1 MIMRSHYISDL
12 DSLDDGEIVTIA
24 GFVNEVRDLKNIC
37 FLVMRDSTGMVQVTA
52 KKSNYDEKLLEK
64 IIVPKETVMS
74 VKGKIA
80 KGKGANAGIEIILE
94 DVEILSKVYG
104 KVPFDI
110 TDLEAI
116 PEIDVRLDNRHI
128 DLRRKEIQAIFEV
141 RANIQR
147 AFRDYLT
154 SEKFKEVVPT
164 SITGSITEGGTDVF
178 EVKYFDKK
186 AYLAQS
192 PQLYKQMC
200 IAGGFD
206 RVFMQIPIFRAEP
219 HATTTHLNEVYQM
232 DVELAFSDDN
242 LAMDYL
248 ENTFKFILN
257 HVVKNCSK
265 ELELLKVELKI
276 PGEIPRITYTEMI
289 DSLNKNGYSF
299 NWGEDISREH
309 EKKVCEIY
317 GSEAVLITKWPT
329 ELRAFY
335 SKPDKENPKVCNAFD
350 LLYKGME
357 ICSGAQR
364 IHDPEELIS
373 QLKERGLNPEQF
385 EFYIRTFNS
394 GCPPHA
400 GWSIGAERLT
410 MLICGLS
417 NIRETVLFPRDQ
429 NRLFP

>member
-12 DSLDDGEIVTIA
+12 DSLNEGDIVTIA

-37 FLVMRDSTGMVQVTA
+37 FIVIRDATGMMQVTA
-52 KKSNYDEKLLEK
+52 KKSNYIEELLEK

-94 DVEILSKVYG
+94 DAEILSKVYG

-147 AFRDYLT
+147 AFREYLT

-232 DVELAFSDDN
+232 DVELAFSDDI

-248 ENTFKFILN
+248 EKTFKFILSEII
-257 HVVKNCSK
+257 KNNSK

-276 PGEIPRITYTEMI
+276 PEKIPRITYTEMI
-289 DSLNKNGYSF
+289 ESLNKNGYSF

-317 GSEAVLITKWPT
+317 ESEAVLITKWPT

-335 SKPDKENPKVCNAFD
+335 SKPDKDNPKVCNAFD
-350 LLYKGME
+350 LLYRGVE

-364 IHDPEELIS
+364 IHDPEELS
-373 QLKERGLNPEQF
+373 AQLIERGLNPEQF
-385 EFYIRTFNS
+385 EFYIRTFKS

>member
-12 DSLDDGEIVTIA
+12 DSLNDGDEVQIA

-37 FLVMRDSTGMVQVTA
+37 FIVLRDTTGMVQVTA
-52 KKSNYDEKLLEK
+52 KKANYTPEILEK
-64 IIVPKETVMS
+64 IVVPKETVMS
-74 VKGKIA
+74 IKGKVA
-80 KGKGANAGIEIILE
+80 KGKGANAGIEITLG
-94 DVEILSKVYG
+94 DVEILGKVYG

-110 TDLEAI
+110 TDKDAI

-128 DLRRKEIQAIFEV
+128 DLRRKEIQAIFKI

-147 AFRDYLT
+147 AFREYL
-154 SEKFKEVVPT
+154 SSQKFEEVVPT
-164 SITGSITEGGTDVF
+164 LITGSITEGGTDVF
-178 EVKYFDKK
+178 EVKYFEKK

-242 LAMDYL
+242 LAMNYL
-248 ENTFKFILN
+248 DGTLKHILSE
-257 HVVKNCSK
+257 VKNNCSK
-265 ELELLKVELKI
+265 ELELLNSNVIVPEN
-276 PGEIPRITYTEMI
+276 IPRITYTEMI
-289 DSLNKNGYSF
+289 EALNKNGYNF
-299 NWGEDISREH
+299 TWGEDISREH

-317 GSEAVLITKWPT
+317 ESEAVLVIKWPT
-329 ELRAFY
+329 KLRAFY
-335 SKPDKENPKVCNAFD
+335 SKPDKENPEVCNAFD
-350 LLYKGME
+350 LLYRGTE
-357 ICSGAQR
+357 ISSGAQR
-364 IHDPEELIS
+364 IHDPEELSAQIS
-373 QLKERGLNPEQF
+373 ERGMNPEQF
-385 EFYIRTFNS
+385 EFYIRTFKS

-410 MLICGLS
+410 MLICGLT
-417 NIRETVLFPRDQ
+417 NVREATLFPRDQ

>member
-12 DSLDDGEIVTIA
+12 NSLNDGDIVTVA

-37 FLVMRDSTGMVQVTA
+37 FIVLRDVTGLVQITA
-52 KKSNYDEKLLEK
+52 KKANYDEELLQK

-74 VKGKIA
+74 VKGKVA

-94 DVEILSKVYG
+94 DVEILSNVYG

-110 TDLEAI
+110 TDLETI

-128 DLRRKEIQAIFEV
+128 DLRRKEIQAIFKI
-141 RANIQR
+141 RANVQR
-147 AFRDYLT
+147 AFREYLRT
-154 SEKFKEVVPT
+154 QHFLETVPT
-164 SITGSITEGGTDVF
+164 SLSGSATEGGTDVF
-178 EVKYFDKK
+178 EVKYFEKK

-200 IAGGFD
+200 IAGGLD

-248 ENTFKFILN
+248 ENTFKYILN
-257 HVVKNCSK
+257 DVIKNCSN
-265 ELELLKVELKI
+265 ELQTLNAELKT
-276 PGEIPRITYTEMI
+276 PDKIPRVTYTEMI
-289 DSLNKNGYSF
+289 ESLNKNDY
-299 NWGEDISREH
+299 NLTWGEDISREH

-317 GSEAVLITKWPT
+317 ESEAVLITKWPT
-329 ELRAFY
+329 KLRAFY
-335 SKPDKENPKVCNAFD
+335 SKPDKDNPKICNAFD

-357 ICSGAQR
+357 ISSGAQR
-364 IHDPEELIS
+364 IHDPEELIL
-373 QLKERGLNPEQF
+373 QLKERDLDPEQF
-385 EFYIRTFNS
+385 EFYIRTFKS

-417 NIRETVLFPRDQ
+417 NIREATLFPRDQ